1 MRIRILGAGWYGC
14 HLAWR
19 LSTLGHDVELHE
31 SAQGIFA
38 GASGAIPARLHL
50 GFHYPRSRVTRAACQ
65 EHRAEFMALYGA
77 LTHGVPVNIYAIAAH
92 DSIVDFGTYLQVLRG
107 ELEFVQLER
116 PEELGLENV
125 EGALLTGERHI
136 VIERAR
142 AFFLAHLVDVLRL
155 GMRPEDSDAATF
167 DWTVDC
173 TFCAR
178 DSEGI
183 ERYEPCVTGLLAG
196 PVGQA
201 VTVMDGP
208 FPSLYPWDEE
218 AGLCSLTSAKFTPFG
233 RYATREEAEAV
244 LNGAGYLETMKR
256 VYDMRD
262 QLAHFWPASAGLFI
276 VADAR
281 LSIRAMPRS
290 GSDARLVDVVR
301 TGPRELRIRAGKIDA
316 VMQAERRV
324 LEIMCSQ

>member
-19 LSTLGHDVELHE
+19 FEKLGHAVELHE
-31 SAQGIFA
+31 SARAIFS

-65 EHRAEFMALYGA
+65 EHRAEFMQLYGP
-77 LTHGVPVNIYAIAAH
+77 LTQGVPVNVYAIADH
-92 DSIVDFGTYLQVLRG
+92 DSMVDFGSYLQVLRG

-116 PEELGLENV
+116 PAELGLDNV
-125 EGALLTGERHI
+125 EGAILTGERHI
-136 VIERAR
+136 VIARAR
-142 AFFLAHLVDVLRL
+142 AFFEKALGPTVHL
-155 GMRPEDSDAATF
+155 MSRPADSSAERF

-178 DSEGI
+178 DSEGV
-183 ERYEPCVTGLLAG
+183 ERYEPCVTGLLEG
-196 PVGQA
+196 PIGQA

-208 FPSLYPWDEE
+208 FPSLYPWDEQQ
-218 AGLCSLTSAKFTPFG
+218 GLCSLTSARFTPFG
-233 RYATREEAEAV
+233 RFVNRSGAEKILAELKAVDIRAQVEMMRE
-244 LNGAGYLETMKR
+244 
-256 VYDMRD
+256 
-262 QLAHFWPASAGLFI
+262 QLAHFWPASRDLFHY
-276 VADAR
+276 VDAR